1 MEHIDLPSG
10 LTEGVFKAVASR
22 GSGAFRKIIINKK
35 QDGGKSYFQA
45 EKYTDKQVFHDN
57 IPAGGLDPY
66 LGALLDDGFRQ
77 LDCFAEGVCR
87 TLRVSKKGKVT
98 VSSARS
104 GGVRHEESHNKQK
117 NYLLPEG
124 TPIPPLV
131 DLGVFTP
138 EGRVA
143 ARMHDK
149 YRQINRFVE
158 LIDDAVRA
166 YGRDD
171 MTIIDFGCGKS
182 YLTFILYYYLTE
194 IRGLHPTVI
203 GLDLKAD
210 VIAECN
216 LTAFKYGYTGLSFRL
231 GDIAGYMPE
240 KTPDMVISL
249 HACDTATDHAIYN
262 AVSWGTRMIFS
273 VPCCQH
279 ELNSQIEGGSLS
291 ALTRYGIIKERTAA
305 LMTDAIRGC
314 LLESAGY
321 KTSLLEFVDLAHSPK
336 NILIRAYR
344 SNMPEEKR
352 HEAKA
357 EAEALM
363 AQFSLSPT
371 LYRLM
376 YWKKLGKNRPEGG
389 R

>member
-1 MEHIDLPSG
+1 
-10 LTEGVFKAVASR
+10 
-22 GSGAFRKIIINKK
+22 
-35 QDGGKSYFQA
+35 
-45 EKYTDKQVFHDN
+45 
-57 IPAGGLDPY
+57 
-66 LGALLDDGFRQ
+66 
-77 LDCFAEGVCR
+77 
-87 TLRVSKKGKVT
+87 
-98 VSSARS
+98 
-104 GGVRHEESHNKQK
+104 
-117 NYLLPEG
+117 
-124 TPIPPLV
+124 
-131 DLGVFTP
+131 
-138 EGRVA
+138 
-143 ARMHDK
+143 
-149 YRQINRFVE
+149 
-158 LIDDAVRA
+158 
-166 YGRDD
+166 

-262 AVSWGTRMIFS
+262 AVSWGTKMIFS